1 MPVAKRHDWLAT
13 LEDADVANLQARC
26 SHIIEGADA
35 KQFNIDWMNKWEGQ
49 ARIVAQPASTEE
61 VSAVLAYCDEKRL
74 AVTTQGGK
82 TGLVGGSVP
91 VHDEVILS
99 TTRLNTIE
107 GLDADTGVVTC
118 GAGVVLETLDAYL
131 REHDFVAPLDLGAA
145 GTCTIGGNLATNAG
159 GVRFVRYGSLRG
171 ACVGLEFVK
180 ADGTVVD
187 CARTSLR
194 KDNTGYALPQLLI
207 GSEGTLGVITK
218 CCIACPSLSPFVN
231 VAWLACRDFDDV
243 RKVLKTA
250 RRTLGEILS
259 AVEFMDQ
266 GAMAATRRAHPSIE
280 DPLQTDA
287 PFRVL
292 VETAG
297 CHEAHDAAKLER
309 FLEAIDVVD
318 GCVAPTTSAM
328 NALWTLREGVSDAMT
343 SRGFVYKYD
352 VSLPPSSLYDLVEKT
367 TERLKH
373 LDVDVAGYG
382 HVGDANLH
390 LNVCDTHGY
399 RDEVHSLL
407 EPWVYEEVARAS
419 GSISAEHGVGQCK
432 PEYLHLNK
440 SDEAM
445 ALMGSIKKVMDPH
458 LILNPYKVLP
468 ASVL

>member
-1 MPVAKRHDWLAT
+1 MAWRFTKPNSLVD
-13 LEDADVANLQARC
+13 
-26 SHIIEGADA
+26 SH
-35 KQFNIDWMNKWEGQ
+35 
-49 ARIVAQPASTEE
+49 T
-61 VSAVLAYCDEKRL
+61 
-74 AVTTQGGK
+74 
-82 TGLVGGSVP
+82 
-91 VHDEVILS
+91 
-99 TTRLNTIE
+99 
-107 GLDADTGVVTC
+107 

-131 REHDFVAPLDLGAA
+131 REYGFVAPLDLGAA

-171 ACVGLEFVK
+171 ACVGIEFVK

-207 GSEGTLGVITK
+207 GSEWTLGVITK

-231 VAWLACRDFDDV
+231 VAWLACRDFEEV
-243 RKVLKTA
+243 RRMLTTA
-250 RRTLGEILS
+250 RSTLGEILS
-259 AVEFMDQ
+259 AVEFLDR
-266 GAMAATRRAHPSIE
+266 GALDATLRAHPDVE
-280 DPLQTDA
+280 DPLTTDA

-297 CHEAHDAAKLER
+297 CHEAHDSEKLES
-309 FLEAIDVVD
+309 FLESVGDFVKD

-352 VSLPPSSLYDLVEKT
+352 VSLPPVSLYDLVEKT
-367 TERLKH
+367 TERLEH

-390 LNVCDTHGY
+390 LNVCDTNGY
-399 RDEVHSLL
+399 RDEVHALL

-432 PEYLHLNK
+432 PDYLYLNK

-445 ALMGSIKKVMDPH
+445 ALMGAVKKVMDPN

>member
-1 MPVAKRHDWLAT
+1 MPVAKRHDWLST
-13 LEDADVANLQARC
+13 LEDADVANLRARC
-26 SHIIEGADA
+26 SKIIEGADA
-35 KQFNIDWMNKWEGQ
+35 KPYNRDWMNKWEGQ

-61 VSAVLAYCDEKRL
+61 VSAVLAYCDDRKL

-99 TTRLNTIE
+99 TTRLDAIDS
-107 GLDADTGVVTC
+107 LDGDTGVVTC

-131 REHDFVAPLDLGAA
+131 REHGFVAPLDLGAA

-218 CCIACPSLSPFVN
+218 CCIACPPLSPFVN
-231 VAWLACRDFDDV
+231 VAWLACHDFDAV
-243 RKVLKTA
+243 RRVLTTA
-250 RRTLGEILS
+250 RSTLGEILS
-259 AVEFMDQ
+259 AVEFLDR
-266 GAMAATRRAHPSIE
+266 GALDATLRAHPGIE

-297 CHEAHDAAKLER
+297 CHEAHDSEKLDR
-309 FLEAIDVVD
+309 FLEAFDVED
-318 GCVAPTTSAM
+318 GCVAPNSTAM
-328 NALWTLREGVSDAMT
+328 NALWTLR
-343 SRGFVYKYD
+343 
-352 VSLPPSSLYDLVEKT
+352 
-367 TERLKH
+367 
-373 LDVDVAGYG
+373 
-382 HVGDANLH
+382 
-390 LNVCDTHGY
+390 
-399 RDEVHSLL
+399 
-407 EPWVYEEVARAS
+407 
-419 GSISAEHGVGQCK
+419 
-432 PEYLHLNK
+432 
-440 SDEAM
+440 
-445 ALMGSIKKVMDPH
+445 
-458 LILNPYKVLP
+458 
-468 ASVL
+468 